1 MRSLTIRKYL
11 SYFINIFNYL
21 QTLILVTGVFNS
33 FALKE
38 IYLYVR
44 FMGFM

>member
-1 MRSLTIRKYL
+1 MRSLTMRKYL
-11 SYFINIFNYL
+11 SYLINILSCL
-21 QTLILVTGVFNS
+21 QTLILVTGVFNN